1 MVASAKSIP
10 WEFPTVRVAA
20 NVPGLLYFT
29 KGFWKVEVDG
39 EPPLKFQSQVVGS
52 FRLLSIKGTK
62 LPGQTWVTGVN
73 IPATGGLSATHSAR
87 QAGPAALVIKLL
99 ITLID

>member
-1 MVASAKSIP
+1 MVASAKSKP
-10 WEFPTVRVAA
+10 NEFSTVRVAA
-20 NVPGLLYFT
+20 NVPILLYFT
-29 KGFWKVEVDG
+29 KGFWKVEVEGD
-39 EPPLKFQSQVVGS
+39 PPLKLHSQLVGS
-52 FRLLSIKGTK
+52 FWLLSMNGTK

-87 QAGPAALVIKLL
+87 QPGPAALVIKLL